1 MAEKVSRCQ
10 NGEKLIKSRERVQ
23 KFAEVYTPMRI
34 VKNMCD
40 MMPDAWDD
48 IGKTFL
54 EPTCGNGNFLVE
66 IFERKLKLCKNV
78 SDGLLA
84 LSCIYGIDIQ
94 ADNVEESRQRLFDMF
109 IAAFPSACL
118 RDILLAETV
127 LERNIIC
134 GDSLKIMARLAE
146 VLVVRDFRTFPKLF
160 RTFGELRVCGTGN
173 PSPTM
178 LFAIIL

>member
-10 NGEKLIKSRERVQ
+10 NGEILTKSRERV
-23 KFAEVYTPMRI
+23 KKYAEVYTPMWV
-34 VKNMCD
+34 VKKMCD
-40 MMPDAWDD
+40 MLSGEEPNAWTVLEN
-48 IGKTFL
+48 TFL
-54 EPTCGNGNFLVE
+54 EPACGNGNFLVE
-66 IFERKLKLCKNV
+66 IFERKLKLCKNI

-134 GDSLKIMARLAE
+134 GDSLKIMAKLAE
-146 VLVVRDFRTFPKLF
+146 GCEW
-160 RTFGELRVCGTGN
+160 GE
-173 PSPTM
+173 
-178 LFAIIL
+178 F